1 VRAFEPEAI
10 FLSTG
15 FDAHAQEEVAS
26 PLAPL
31 TSPSPLSPLPSPLTS
46 HPSPLAPLQVA
57 SLALRDEDFAWITAE
72 VAALGL
78 PTVSVLEG
86 GYNLGVLKRGVR
98 CHLDALIHGHGDG
111 RC

>member
-1 VRAFEPEAI
+1 MRAFEPEAI

-31 TSPSPLSPLPSPLTS
+31 TSPSPLS
-46 HPSPLAPLQVA
+46 PLQVA